1 MTANTETLEPQ
12 VQEHL
17 EDTGHDTKRGGMDPA
32 LLGMMLFI
40 ASEVMFF
47 AALFAAY
54 FNAAAT
60 LPVFPPRDGEGHLIL
75 DPFHFPYLPII
86 MTIVLLTSSV
96 TMQWATGRIR
106 NGDRTGLNRAIA
118 VTLGLGIFFM
128 FMWAYDYYTLI
139 TQEDF
144 GIDSGVYGTL
154 FYTLT
159 GFHGAHVF
167 GGIVGLAV
175 ILSRGLAGQFSKKH
189 HVAVE
194 AVHYYWHFVDIV
206 WILLVIVI
214 YFLPMLEG
222 GSA

>member
-1 MTANTETLEPQ
+1 MTASTGALEPQ
-12 VQEHL
+12 MSEEQI
-17 EDTGHDTKRGGMDPA
+17 DSGHDPVRGGMDPA

-60 LPVFPPRDGEGHLIL
+60 LPVFPPEGTEEFINLFKF
-75 DPFHFPYLPII
+75 PFLPLI
-86 MTIVLLTSSV
+86 MTAVLLTSSV
-96 TMQWATGRIR
+96 TMQIATNRIR
-106 NGDRTGLNRAIA
+106 VGDRGGMNRAIA
-118 VTLGLGIFFM
+118 MTLALGIFFLCL
-128 FMWAYDYYTLI
+128 WATDYAILL
-139 TQEDF
+139 TQDDF

-159 GFHGAHVF
+159 GFHGAHVL

-175 ILSRGLAGQFSKKH
+175 ILSRGVAGQFSARH

-194 AVHYYWHFVDIV
+194 AVHYYWHFVDVI
-206 WILLVIVI
+206 WILLVTVI
-214 YFLPMLEG
+214 YVLPMLG
-222 GSA
+222 GGAA

>member
-1 MTANTETLEPQ
+1 MTASTDALEPQ
-12 VQEHL
+12 VMSE
-17 EDTGHDTKRGGMDPA
+17 EEVASGHDAQRGGMDPA

-60 LPVFPPRDGEGHLIL
+60 MPVFPPEGASDLVSL
-75 DPFHFPYLPII
+75 FHFPYLPIF
-86 MTIVLLTSSV
+86 MTVILLTSSF

-106 NGDRTGLNRAIA
+106 KGDRTGMNRAVAITL
-118 VTLGLGIFFM
+118 TLGIVFIFL
-128 FMWAYDYYTLI
+128 WLADYGLLLS
-139 TQEDF
+139 EDF

-159 GFHGAHVF
+159 GFHGAHVI
-167 GGIVGLAV
+167 GGLVGLAV
-175 ILSRGLAGQFSKKH
+175 ILARGIGGQFSRRH

-194 AVHYYWHFVDIV
+194 AVHYYWHFVDVV
-206 WILLVIVI
+206 WIVLVIVI
-214 YFLPMLEG
+214 YILPLMG
-222 GSA
+222 GEA